1 MEFSADLVV
10 AEPEIRVVPIA
21 PTDECLILGSDGLWD
36 GVPYQEAVDTVS
48 KWRAE
53 HQGSVDGVAQH
64 LVELSI
70 ARNIQ
75 DNVTCIVLGFTIA
88 DIK

>member
-1 MEFSADLVV
+1 MEFQSDLVV

-36 GVPYQEAVDTVS
+36 GVPYQEAVDAVR

-53 HQGSVDGVAQH
+53 HKGSCTGVARH

-70 ARNIQ
+70 NRNIQ

-88 DIK
+88 DVK